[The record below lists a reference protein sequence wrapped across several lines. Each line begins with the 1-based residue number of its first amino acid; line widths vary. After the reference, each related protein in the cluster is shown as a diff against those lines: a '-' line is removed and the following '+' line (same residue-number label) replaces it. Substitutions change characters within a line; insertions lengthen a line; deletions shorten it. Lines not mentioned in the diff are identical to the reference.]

1 MVNFYF
7 LDAKLVIIFR
17 LYYEL
22 YNFTVVFYFD
32 TNYTNLIQFK
42 PLRE

>member
-17 LYYEL
+17 LNYEL
-22 YNFTVVFYFD
+22 YNFTVVLILPRI
-32 TNYTNLIQFK
+32 TQIYTNF
-42 PLRE
+42 